1 MSNTTNLSELE
12 ALAHEYAASSGYF
25 QRVVVGTAI
34 SHPKL
39 DEFISAY
46 SKGWLSV
53 EGQFARV
60 LARVLQAM

>member
-1 MSNTTNLSELE
+1 MNELE
-12 ALAHEYAASSGYF
+12 ALAHEYAANHGYF

-34 SHPKL
+34 SHPAL
-39 DEFISAY
+39 DEFIQSY